1 LHTLKVAAI
10 IPMFALTPFDV
21 LAGFGTRDRVY
32 VVSDSQYSD
41 YKKQQALE
49 HIRVL
54 EARAEDY
61 KRNLDIIN
69 ATVTELK
76 QNNNLLPAAK
86 EEDTAAP

>member
-1 LHTLKVAAI
+1 
-10 IPMFALTPFDV
+10 MFALTPFHLFDSF
-21 LAGFGTRDRVY
+21 AFPSRSRVY

-61 KRNLDIIN
+61 QRNLDIIK

-76 QNNNLLPAAK
+76 ESNGLLPAPEEETK
-86 EEDTAAP
+86 ELPN

>member
-1 LHTLKVAAI
+1 
-10 IPMFALTPFDV
+10 MFALTPFD
-21 LAGFGTRDRVY
+21 LFDSLTFPSRNRVY
-32 VVSDSQYSD
+32 VVSDTQYSD
-41 YKKQQALE
+41 YKRQQALE

-61 KRNLDIIN
+61 QRNLDIIK

-76 QNNNLLPAAK
+76 KEHDLLPAAK

>member
-1 LHTLKVAAI
+1 
-10 IPMFALTPFDV
+10 MFALTPFDV

-32 VVSDSQYSD
+32 VVSDTQYSD
-41 YKKQQALE
+41 FKKQQALE

-61 KRNLDIIN
+61 QRNLDIIN

-76 QNNNLLPAAK
+76 QSNGLLPAAETTTSDK
-86 EEDTAAP
+86 TE

>member
-1 LHTLKVAAI
+1 
-10 IPMFALTPFDV
+10 MYLTPFDMFTG
-21 LAGFGTRDRVY
+21 LTSPFRDRVY

-41 YKKQQALE
+41 YKRQQVLE

-61 KRNLDIIN
+61 QRNLDIIN

-76 QNNNLLPAAK
+76 QNNGLLPAA
-86 EEDTAAP
+86 ETEGTDAP